1 MIPASVIMDFE
12 ILMGS
17 VEKVSDP
24 KLTEIL
30 EWMIFENEHVYV
42 LYGSFG
48 ENVDLTR
55 NILL

>member
-1 MIPASVIMDFE
+1 MI
-12 ILMGS
+12 
-17 VEKVSDP
+17 
-24 KLTEIL
+24 IL